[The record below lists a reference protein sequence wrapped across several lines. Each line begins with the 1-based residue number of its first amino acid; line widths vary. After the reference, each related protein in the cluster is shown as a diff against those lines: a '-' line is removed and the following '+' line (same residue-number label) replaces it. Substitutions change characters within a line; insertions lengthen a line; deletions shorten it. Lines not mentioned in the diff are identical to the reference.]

1 VPTLTG
7 LRRSAPGRVAL
18 EVDGRPW
25 RTVPDE
31 VVVRC
36 GLSSGTELERPLLRE
51 LRRELRRAEA
61 LTTATRALTARD
73 LSRRRLSERLRR
85 RGIAPTEGRR
95 AVALLE
101 EAGLVDDERLARTR
115 ASDLAERGWGDA
127 AIEARLGQE
136 DVDPALVRQ
145 AIAALEPEHERAV
158 AVAASVDGPRATW
171 SLLARRGFAA
181 ETIED
186 VVGRLDDE
194 S

>member
-1 VPTLTG
+1 MPTLTG

-158 AVAASVDGPRATW
+158 AVAARVDGPRATW
-171 SLLARRGFAA
+171 SMLARRGFAA

-186 VVGRLDDE
+186 LVGRLDDE

>member
-7 LRRSAPGRVAL
+7 LRRSRPGRVAL

-25 RTVPDE
+25 RTVPD
-31 VVVRC
+31 VVVLRC
-36 GLSSGTELERPLLRE
+36 GLSEGTELERPLLRE

-61 LTTATRALTARD
+61 LTTATRALRARD
-73 LSRRRLSERLRR
+73 LSRKRLTERLRS

-95 AVALLE
+95 AVAVLQ

-115 ASDLAERGWGDA
+115 ASVLAERGWGDA
-127 AIEARLGQE
+127 AIEARLARE
-136 DVDPALVRQ
+136 DVPAALVRK
-145 AIAALEPEHERAV
+145 AIAELPPERERAV
-158 AVAASVDGPRATW
+158 AACASADGPRATW
-171 SLLARRGFAA
+171 SLLARRGFAT